1 MTGAVALPEPC
12 ALASVARVRHHERH
26 QSALPPT
33 ASAAAATAR
42 VRRAARAKAGT
53 PEADVAQVA
62 SSRGRGSRLGGVA
75 IEVPRAQSQAAPS
88 HTAWPL
94 RPQRAT
100 PLEGE
105 PHMST
110 QPSPRSRPP
119 APADDDDADDANR
132 GISARASSYLGM
144 QTGVV
149 WDDGGGKGQVG

>member
-1 MTGAVALPEPC
+1 MTSAVTSHEPCAVAL
-12 ALASVARVRHHERH
+12 VTRARHRARH

-100 PLEGE
+100 PLGGE

-110 QPSPRSRPP
+110 RPSPRSRPP